1 MAMSKEDLFAKIKE
15 NLVETL
21 ELDVDHVTLETNIV
35 EDLGADS
42 ISLMEFT
49 LALED
54 EFGIEISLIPQ
65 LMQSCLTRNIWI
77 AFRPI
82 FSKEIWKVTENV
94 LTEMA
99 NLWIT
104 KPDQLF
110 GENRELMVNTRFI
123 N

>member
-1 MAMSKEDLFAKIKE
+1 MAISKEGLFAKIKE

-21 ELDVDHVTLETNIV
+21 ELDADHVTLETNIV

-54 EFGIEISLIPQ
+54 EFGIEISDEDAEHI
-65 LMQSCLTRNIWI
+65 LTLGQVVDYVSN
-77 AFRPI
+77 
-82 FSKEIWKVTENV
+82 K
-94 LTEMA
+94 
-99 NLWIT
+99 
-104 KPDQLF
+104 
-110 GENRELMVNTRFI
+110 I

>member
-1 MAMSKEDLFAKIKE
+1 MSKEDLFSKIKE

-21 ELDVDHVTLETNIV
+21 ELDADNVTLETNIV

-54 EFGIEISLIPQ
+54 EFGIEISDEDAEHI
-65 LMQSCLTRNIWI
+65 LTLGQVVDYVSN
-77 AFRPI
+77 
-82 FSKEIWKVTENV
+82 K
-94 LTEMA
+94 
-99 NLWIT
+99 
-104 KPDQLF
+104 
-110 GENRELMVNTRFI
+110 I

>member
-1 MAMSKEDLFAKIKE
+1 MAISKEDLFAKIKE

-21 ELDVDHVTLETNIV
+21 ELDADHVTLETNIV

-54 EFGIEISLIPQ
+54 EFGIEISDEDAEHI
-65 LMQSCLTRNIWI
+65 LTLGQVVDYVSN
-77 AFRPI
+77 
-82 FSKEIWKVTENV
+82 K
-94 LTEMA
+94 
-99 NLWIT
+99 
-104 KPDQLF
+104 
-110 GENRELMVNTRFI
+110 I

>member
-1 MAMSKEDLFAKIKE
+1 MAISKEDLFAKIKE

-21 ELDVDHVTLETNIV
+21 GLDADHVTLETNIV

-54 EFGIEISLIPQ
+54 EFGIEISDEDAEHI
-65 LMQSCLTRNIWI
+65 LTLGQVVDYVSN
-77 AFRPI
+77 
-82 FSKEIWKVTENV
+82 K
-94 LTEMA
+94 
-99 NLWIT
+99 
-104 KPDQLF
+104 
-110 GENRELMVNTRFI
+110 I

>member
-1 MAMSKEDLFAKIKE
+1 MAISKEDLFSKIKE

-21 ELDVDHVTLETNIV
+21 ELDADHVTLETNIV

-54 EFGIEISLIPQ
+54 EFGIEISDEDAEHI
-65 LMQSCLTRNIWI
+65 LTLGQVVDYVSN
-77 AFRPI
+77 
-82 FSKEIWKVTENV
+82 K
-94 LTEMA
+94 
-99 NLWIT
+99 
-104 KPDQLF
+104 
-110 GENRELMVNTRFI
+110 I

>member
-1 MAMSKEDLFAKIKE
+1 MAISKEDLFAKIKE

-21 ELDVDHVTLETNIV
+21 ELDSDHVTLETNIV

-54 EFGIEISLIPQ
+54 EFGIEISDEDAEHI
-65 LMQSCLTRNIWI
+65 LTLGQVVDYVSN
-77 AFRPI
+77 
-82 FSKEIWKVTENV
+82 K
-94 LTEMA
+94 
-99 NLWIT
+99 
-104 KPDQLF
+104 
-110 GENRELMVNTRFI
+110 I

>member
-21 ELDVDHVTLETNIV
+21 ELDADHVTLETNIV

-54 EFGIEISLIPQ
+54 EFGIETSDEDAEHI
-65 LMQSCLTRNIWI
+65 LTLGQVVDYV
-77 AFRPI
+77 
-82 FSKEIWKVTENV
+82 SDK
-94 LTEMA
+94 
-99 NLWIT
+99 
-104 KPDQLF
+104 
-110 GENRELMVNTRFI
+110 I

>member
-1 MAMSKEDLFAKIKE
+1 MAISKEDLFAKIKE

-21 ELDVDHVTLETNIV
+21 ELDADHVTLETNIV

-54 EFGIEISLIPQ
+54 EFGIEISDEDAEHN
-65 LMQSCLTRNIWI
+65 LTLGQVVDYV
-77 AFRPI
+77 
-82 FSKEIWKVTENV
+82 SDK
-94 LTEMA
+94 
-99 NLWIT
+99 
-104 KPDQLF
+104 
-110 GENRELMVNTRFI
+110 I

>member
-1 MAMSKEDLFAKIKE
+1 MAISKEDLFAKIKE

-21 ELDVDHVTLETNIV
+21 ELDADYVTLETNIV

-54 EFGIEISLIPQ
+54 EFGIEISDEDAEHI
-65 LMQSCLTRNIWI
+65 LTLGQVVDYVSN
-77 AFRPI
+77 
-82 FSKEIWKVTENV
+82 K
-94 LTEMA
+94 
-99 NLWIT
+99 
-104 KPDQLF
+104 
-110 GENRELMVNTRFI
+110 I

>member
-54 EFGIEISLIPQ
+54 EFGIEISDEDAEHI
-65 LMQSCLTRNIWI
+65 LTLGQVVDYV
-77 AFRPI
+77 
-82 FSKEIWKVTENV
+82 SDK
-94 LTEMA
+94 
-99 NLWIT
+99 
-104 KPDQLF
+104 
-110 GENRELMVNTRFI
+110 I

>member
-1 MAMSKEDLFAKIKE
+1 MSKEDLFAKIKE

-54 EFGIEISLIPQ
+54 EFGIEISDEDAEHI
-65 LMQSCLTRNIWI
+65 LTLGQVVDYV
-77 AFRPI
+77 
-82 FSKEIWKVTENV
+82 SDK
-94 LTEMA
+94 
-99 NLWIT
+99 
-104 KPDQLF
+104 
-110 GENRELMVNTRFI
+110 I

>member
-15 NLVETL
+15 NLVDTL
-21 ELDVDHVTLETNIV
+21 ELDADHVTLETNIV

-54 EFGIEISLIPQ
+54 EFGIEISDEDAEHI
-65 LMQSCLTRNIWI
+65 LTLGQVVDYV
-77 AFRPI
+77 
-82 FSKEIWKVTENV
+82 SDK
-94 LTEMA
+94 
-99 NLWIT
+99 
-104 KPDQLF
+104 
-110 GENRELMVNTRFI
+110 I

>member
-1 MAMSKEDLFAKIKE
+1 MAISKEDLFAKIKE

-21 ELDVDHVTLETNIV
+21 ELDADNITLETNIV

-54 EFGIEISLIPQ
+54 EFGIEISDEDAEHI
-65 LMQSCLTRNIWI
+65 LTLGQVVDYVSN
-77 AFRPI
+77 
-82 FSKEIWKVTENV
+82 K
-94 LTEMA
+94 
-99 NLWIT
+99 
-104 KPDQLF
+104 
-110 GENRELMVNTRFI
+110 I

>member
-1 MAMSKEDLFAKIKE
+1 MAISKEDLFAKIKE

-21 ELDVDHVTLETNIV
+21 ELDADHVTLETNIV

-54 EFGIEISLIPQ
+54 EFGIEISDEDAEHI
-65 LMQSCLTRNIWI
+65 LTLGQ
-77 AFRPI
+77 
-82 FSKEIWKVTENV
+82 VV
-94 LTEMA
+94 DYVA
-99 NLWIT
+99 N
-104 KPDQLF
+104 K
-110 GENRELMVNTRFI
+110 I